1 MRTQVYLQVSLAFSQ
16 AALPTRSLRK
26 AGRLRL
32 SLGQGYVT
40 QLTVEQGF
48 TEPSTYCTLGTRGEG
63 VLFNKVSYWE
73 APPRGPTPYPFIYQ
87 EQRALFA

>member
-1 MRTQVYLQVSLAFSQ
+1 MRAQVYLQVSLAFSQ
-16 AALPTRSLRK
+16 AALPARSLRK

-48 TEPSTYCTLGTRGEG
+48 TEPSTYCTQGEG
-63 VLFNKVSYWE
+63 VLFNKVLYRE
-73 APPRGPTPYPFIYQ
+73 APPRGPTP
-87 EQRALFA
+87 